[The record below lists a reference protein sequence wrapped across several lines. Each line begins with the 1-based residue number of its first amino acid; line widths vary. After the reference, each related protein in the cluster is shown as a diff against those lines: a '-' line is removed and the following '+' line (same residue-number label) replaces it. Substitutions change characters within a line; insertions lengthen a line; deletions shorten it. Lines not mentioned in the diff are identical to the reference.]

1 MSTSQPLVSV
11 IIPNYNYARYLEE
24 RIESVLGQD
33 FQDFEVILLD
43 DASSDNSDKILQRYR
58 NHPKVSQ

>member
-24 RIESVLGQD
+24 RIESVIGQD
-33 FQDFEVILLD
+33 LQDLEVILLD
-43 DASSDNSDKILQRYR
+43 DA
-58 NHPKVSQ
+58 